1 LDFVRLSQVA
11 CQLPEGGGTAIFSTC
26 MCDPFYSRY
35 AQTEELT
42 SQVEDNHATRLL
54 ALISCVPHSATGK
67 LEGAAW
73 DDLIATC
80 FKAINTGCEG
90 NGDNVLFEGGIEK
103 HLPSFKP
110 ILKTIVAKEIRTTSK
125 VYSSVLFTSMR
136 ASKLG

>member
-1 LDFVRLSQVA
+1 
-11 CQLPEGGGTAIFSTC
+11 

-110 ILKTIVAKEIRTTSK
+110 ILKQSWQKKSEPQARYTVACSLLLCGLLSLDKDSASLIFRRGYAQLLNLETT
-125 VYSSVLFTSMR
+125 
-136 ASKLG
+136 